1 MKEELNVKVRK
12 KAIDEEGG
20 ESESDYVQM
29 SWKRNDERFGRCSER
44 NCVGDL
50 N

>member
-1 MKEELNVKVRK
+1 MKEELKVKVKK

-29 SWKRNDERFGRCSER
+29 SWKRS
-44 NCVGDL
+44 DL
-50 N
+50 EEMVKEIVLAI